1 MKTKATSLGLTLGL
15 ALASL
20 ALAAQAQRGPAAGN
34 ANNQAGYGPG
44 TNATVGM
51 CNGTGPGANAA
62 VGACDGTGPRAMA
75 NCPSIGAQDCTG
87 TCAVA
92 AADPTPLVLGPEAQA
107 ALRFQIDEERMARE
121 LYTAFGTKWGLQPFK
136 MIPQSEARHEAV
148 LRQLAVRAGV
158 TAPVATAG
166 LFETGEVQLRF
177 DALLALGLESADSAL
192 RAAAFIEEQ
201 DIADLDTLIAATDS
215 PALKEA
221 ATALRNA
228 SANHLRAFVGTL
240 KARGVTYEPKLLK
253 AEEFTALVNST
264 ARGMGTGAGR
274 GQGFGYGRR

>member
-34 ANNQAGYGPG
+34 SNPQAGYGPG
-44 TNATVGM
+44 ANAAIGM
-51 CNGTGPGANAA
+51 CNGTGPNAA
-62 VGACDGTGPRAMA
+62 VGGCDGTGPGAMT
-75 NCPSIGAQDCTG
+75 NCPAGGAQDCTG
-87 TCAVA
+87 PCAVA
-92 AADPTPLVLGPEAQA
+92 AADTTPLVLGSEAQA

-121 LYTAFGTKWGLQPFK
+121 LYTAFGEKWGLQPFK
-136 MIPQSEARHEAV
+136 MIPQSEARHEAL

-158 TAPVATAG
+158 IAPVATAG
-166 LFETGEVQLRF
+166 LFETEEVQLRF
-177 DALLALGLESADSAL
+177 NALLALGLESADSAL
-192 RAAAFIEEQ
+192 RAAAFVEEQ

-215 PALKEA
+215 TALKDA
-221 ATALRNA
+221 VTALRSA

-264 ARGMGTGAGR
+264 TRGMGMGAGR

>member
-34 ANNQAGYGPG
+34 ANHQAGF
-44 TNATVGM
+44 
-51 CNGTGPGANAA
+51 GPGANAA

-75 NCPSIGAQDCTG
+75 NCPSGGAQDCTG

-92 AADPTPLVLGPEAQA
+92 AADPTPLVLGSEAQA

-148 LRQLAVRAGV
+148 LRQLAVRAGA

-177 DALLALGLESADSAL
+177 DALFALGLESADSAL
-192 RAAAFIEEQ
+192 RAAAFVEEQ

-228 SANHLRAFVGTL
+228 STHHLRAFVGTL

-253 AEEFTALVNST
+253 AEEFTAIVGDV
-264 ARGMGTGAGR
+264 ARGMGPGR
-274 GQGFGYGRR
+274 GPGTGFGRR

>member
-1 MKTKATSLGLTLGL
+1 MKTKATSLGLILGL

-20 ALAAQAQRGPAAGN
+20 ALAAQAQRGPGAGN
-34 ANNQAGYGPG
+34 SNQASGNGPG
-44 TNATVGM
+44 PNV
-51 CNGTGPGANAA
+51 A
-62 VGACDGTGPRAMA
+62 VGACDGTGPGAMV
-75 NCPSIGAQDCTG
+75 NCPSGGTRDCTG
-87 TCAVA
+87 TCTVA
-92 AADPTPLVLGPEAQA
+92 AADSTPLVLGPEAQA

-121 LYTAFGTKWGLQPFK
+121 LYAAFGTKWGLQPFK

-148 LRQLAVRAGV
+148 LRQLAVRASV

-192 RAAAFIEEQ
+192 RAAAFVEEQ

-215 PALKEA
+215 PALKA
-221 ATALRNA
+221 TATALRNA

-253 AEEFTALVNST
+253 AEEFAALVDDT
-264 ARGMGTGAGR
+264 TRGMGAGR
-274 GQGFGYGRR
+274 GMKGGRGMGMGYGQR